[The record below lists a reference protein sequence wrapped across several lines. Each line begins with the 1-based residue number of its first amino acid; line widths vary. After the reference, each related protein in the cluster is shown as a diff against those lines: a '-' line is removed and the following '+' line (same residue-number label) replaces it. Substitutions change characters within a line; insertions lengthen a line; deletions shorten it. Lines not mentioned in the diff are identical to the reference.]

1 MDELKLTCLPMF
13 TLMLLHS
20 YKSTHACRG
29 CFRYLFGVIDCVLT
43 VFCLFAYNC
52 SWLLFQTTVTAAVK
66 TPEATVVSVAR
77 QDQLINL
84 VAINV

>member
-1 MDELKLTCLPMF
+1 
-13 TLMLLHS
+13 
-20 YKSTHACRG
+20 
-29 CFRYLFGVIDCVLT
+29 
-43 VFCLFAYNC
+43 
-52 SWLLFQTTVTAAVK
+52 VK